1 MFMSKL
7 ETQTFQ
13 DLLAF
18 TLSSEYCK
26 FAREGSVQWAISC
39 IILSYYDSLIYSDD
53 PFLP

>member
-1 MFMSKL
+1 MSKL

-26 FAREGSVQWAISC
+26 FARKRAQYNEQ
-39 IILSYYDSLIYSDD
+39 
-53 PFLP
+53 FLV